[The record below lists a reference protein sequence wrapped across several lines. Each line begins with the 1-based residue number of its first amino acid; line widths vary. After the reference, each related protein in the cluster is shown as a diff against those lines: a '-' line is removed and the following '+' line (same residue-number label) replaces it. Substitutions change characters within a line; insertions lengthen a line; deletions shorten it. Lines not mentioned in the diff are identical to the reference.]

1 MLETL
6 VFLLFSAGLIV
17 LSEILGPGRG
27 RPA

>member
-1 MLETL
+1 MLECL

-17 LSEILGPGRG
+17 LSEILGPSRS